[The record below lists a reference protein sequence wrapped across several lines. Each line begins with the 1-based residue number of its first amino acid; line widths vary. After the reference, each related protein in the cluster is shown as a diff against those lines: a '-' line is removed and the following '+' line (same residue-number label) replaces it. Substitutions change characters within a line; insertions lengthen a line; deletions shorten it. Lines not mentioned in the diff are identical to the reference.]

1 MYIYTQEDDMR
12 AIAEGAARRMM
23 EEYLK
28 TNETLEKQL
37 EIANAE
43 IDRLKA
49 KRCEKDRKSQAYKLG
64 KIEGSRQFAD
74 KLKLAFFLDEEIVNK
89 AWVNATY
96 HTDRILKEFQKSER

>member
-12 AIAEGAARRMM
+12 AIAEMAATRKV

-28 TNETLEKQL
+28 TNAELEKQL

-43 IDRLKA
+43 IDKLKA

-74 KLKLAFFLDEEIVNK
+74 KLKLAFYLDEEIVNE

-96 HTDRILKEFQKSER
+96 HTDKILKEIQKSER

>member
-1 MYIYTQEDDMR
+1 MYYYTQEDDVLAM
-12 AIAEGAARRMM
+12 AECAATRKV

-28 TNETLEKQL
+28 TNAELQKQL
-37 EIANAE
+37 EIANEE
-43 IDRLKA
+43 IDKLKA

-74 KLKLAFFLDEEIVNK
+74 KLKLAFYLDEEIVNE

-96 HTDRILKEFQKSER
+96 HTDKILKEIQNKFG

>member
-12 AIAEGAARRMM
+12 AISEFAATRKV

-49 KRCEKDRKSQAYKLG
+49 KIREKDRKSQAYKLG
-64 KIEGSRQFAD
+64 KIEGIRDFAN
-74 KLKLAFFLDEEIVNK
+74 KLKLAFFLDEEIVNR
-89 AWVNATY
+89 AWVKATY
-96 HTDRILKEFQKSER
+96 HTNEILEEIEKSER